1 MNMRYSRLKKRRRKK
16 RYAKL
21 FLTALLILG
30 ILYVVSAGKLGKFV
44 SRLVSPIINQKDN
57 SGGTDEVSKAEP
69 ILTVPE
75 DKADSKDGK
84 KKDTSKVTETIK
96 ANSLSMFTIQMSA
109 FTDEKNANEF
119 AKQLQSEGG
128 AGYVLKDEFFRVL
141 AVGFQKEEDAKK
153 VKEQLK
159 ADGME
164 SHIYPVSSSGADMK
178 ITATKTNI
186 SAIRS
191 AYEMWEEKYL
201 ALEKVIR
208 DLDSD
213 AIPAADAYGQ
223 MEKIK
228 KEVTEK
234 EDELKAM
241 NARQDNNAVLSGLV
255 SLYESGSKS
264 FDGILA
270 EKSSDKVTVSS
281 KIKYTH
287 IEMIMRYK
295 EYMTQIAK

>member
-1 MNMRYSRLKKRRRKK
+1 MNMRYSRLKKRRKKK

-21 FLTALLILG
+21 FLIALLILG

-44 SRLVSPIINQKDN
+44 SRLVSPIINQKGN
-57 SGGTDEVSKAEP
+57 SDGTDEVSKAEP

-75 DKADSKDGK
+75 DKLDSKGGDE
-84 KKDTSKVTETIK
+84 KDTSKVTKNIK

-119 AKQLQSEGG
+119 AKQLQSKGG
-128 AGYVLKDEFFRVL
+128 AGYVLNDEFHRVL

-159 ADGME
+159 ADGIE
-164 SHIYPVSSSGADMK
+164 SHVYPISSSGADMK
-178 ITATKTNI
+178 ITAVKANI
-186 SAIRS
+186 DAIQS
-191 AYEMWEEKYL
+191 AYGMWEEKYV

-213 AIPAADAYGQ
+213 VIPAADACGQ

-228 KEVTEK
+228 KEMVRK
-234 EDELKAM
+234 RDELKAM
-241 NARQDNNAVLSGLV
+241 NAKQDNNAVLSGLV
-255 SLYESGSKS
+255 SLYESGIKS
-264 FDGILA
+264 FDGILSQN
-270 EKSSDKVTVSS
+270 SSDKVAISS

-287 IEMIMRYK
+287 IEMVMRYK
-295 EYMTQIAK
+295 EYMAQIAK